1 MSPSTGQPYPLT
13 LICSVWR
20 VARSS
25 VYASAGREALA
36 GDRSAEEP
44 AAVKRGPKTSL
55 SDAELVEEI
64 RSVLKGSSFL
74 GEGHKKV
81 TIRLR
86 HKGVRVG
93 KNRVLRL
100 MRENGLLV
108 PARRQHERGDH
119 THSGTITTEKPDEL
133 WGTDA
138 TRFWT
143 EEEGWIWFFGAID
156 HCTGEIVGHHLAKKG
171 DRWAALEPVRQGV
184 RKHFG
189 GCTTKIALGLG
200 LRHDWGPQYTARQFN
215 AELKWLGITNS
226 PAFVGEPETNGIIE
240 RFMRTLK
247 EECIYVHRFR
257 TLEKARMEIAR
268 FIRRYNHEWL
278 LERHDYKT
286 PVEIRSEL
294 TRKAA

>member
-1 MSPSTGQPYPLT
+1 MSPSTLKRYPLT

-25 VYASAGREALA
+25 VYACREKASVA
-36 GDRSAEEP
+36 PTAPSPR
-44 AAVKRGPKTSL
+44 KRGPKTPL
-55 SDAELVEEI
+55 SDAALVQEI
-64 RSVLKGSSFL
+64 RGVLRDSSFL

-93 KNRVLRL
+93 KNRVLRR

-108 PARRQHERGDH
+108 PVRRRLERGDR
-119 THSGTITTEKPDEL
+119 THSGTITTERPDEL

-143 EEEGWIWFFGAID
+143 EEEGWVWFFGAID

-184 RKHFG
+184 HRHFG
-189 GCTTKIALGLG
+189 GCSAKIALGLG

-215 AELKWLGITNS
+215 AELKWLGIRNS
-226 PAFVGEPETNGIIE
+226 PAFVGEPETNGMIE

-257 TLEKARMEIAR
+257 TLAEARVEIAR
-268 FIRRYNHEWL
+268 FIRHYNDEWL
-278 LERHDYKT
+278 LERHGYKT
-286 PVEIRSEL
+286 PAEVRSEL